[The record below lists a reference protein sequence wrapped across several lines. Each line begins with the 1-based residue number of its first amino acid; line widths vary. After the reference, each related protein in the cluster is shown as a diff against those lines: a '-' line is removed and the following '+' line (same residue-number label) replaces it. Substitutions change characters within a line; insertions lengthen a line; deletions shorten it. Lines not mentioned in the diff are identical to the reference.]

1 MPGEASDD
9 RKGGGMRDDI
19 KLYRVFRLHPVKGPE
34 EVTFGVGVDRS
45 LWMPATFLD
54 LKKEALDAM
63 QRKHGEVVMLN
74 EADGSAYVEAR
85 ALVLD
90 SPDPLEQEAMVAM
103 IRDLTVRLR
112 PVTSSGD
119 DRARN

>member
-1 MPGEASDD
+1 
-9 RKGGGMRDDI
+9 MRDDI
-19 KLYRVFRLHPVKGPE
+19 KLYRVFRLNPVKGSE
-34 EVTFGVGVDRS
+34 QVTFGVGVDRS

-63 QRKHGEVVMLN
+63 QRKHGSVVLLN

-90 SPDPLEQEAMVAM
+90 SPDPVEQEAMVAM
-103 IRDLTVRLR
+103 IRNLTGRLR
-112 PVTSSGD
+112 PVTSPGD
-119 DRARN
+119 GMARN